1 MATITNATLDIKKE
15 LGNAKIIVDYKLN
28 FNSCEVDAHS
38 SFEETCEIIG
48 VDQPG
53 GPNSNI
59 VSMMNPPSQSVVAQS
74 TPLLRHRTLTVNQ
87 AVLNEDPSL
96 SGGGS
101 LGGPGDEIQAV
112 VRLKPDAI
120 VKRSSVFSGTFV

>member
-1 MATITNATLDIKKE
+1 MATITNVTLHIQPH
-15 LGNAKIIVDYKLN
+15 LGNAKITVGYKLN
-28 FNSCEVDAHS
+28 FNSCEVGSA
-38 SFEETCEIIG
+38 FEETCEIIG
-48 VDQPG
+48 VDEPA

-87 AVLNEDPSL
+87 AVLNEDPSP
-96 SGGGS
+96 SGGGP

-120 VKRSSVFSGTFV
+120 VKRTPVFSGTFV